1 MNALSKLAT
10 FLSLL
15 ALSAQV
21 QAIEF
26 SFLSNPATPQAFG
39 NTYSSTIDGLTLTAT
54 AWSTTGKRGKLQTAE
69 LEIYPGFG
77 MGACNRREGVN
88 CSTKNRQHSL
98 DNKSADDL
106 ILFTFSSSV
115 QLDAL
120 IYQQLGKDS
129 DFSLWA
135 GTGDISLNGM
145 KTRAL
150 GAATLFNNNNRAST
164 FRSLDLDTA
173 LSGNYDWL
181 IVAARIGQEND
192 NAMLRSLMVNPVG
205 QLINPITPV
214 VQAVPE
220 AETWAMLLVG
230 LGLVGFAV
238 RRKA

>member
-26 SFLSNPATPQAFG
+26 SFLSNPVTPEAFG
-39 NTYSSTIDGLTLTAT
+39 NSYSTTIDGLTLTAT
-54 AWSTTGKRGKLQTAE
+54 AWSTTGKRGKLKTAE
-69 LEIYPGFG
+69 LEIYPGIG
-77 MGACNRREGVN
+77 MGVCNRREGEN
-88 CSTKNRQHSL
+88 CSSPNHQFGL
-98 DNKSADDL
+98 DNKNANDL
-106 ILFTFSSSV
+106 VLFTFSSPV

-120 IYQQLGKDS
+120 TYQQLSRDS

-135 GTGDISLNGM
+135 GTGDISLSRT
-145 KTRAL
+145 KIRSL
-150 GAATLFNNNNRAST
+150 GAATFINNDNPART
-164 FRSLDLDTA
+164 LRTLELDTA

-181 IVAARIGQEND
+181 IVASRIGQEND
-192 NAMLRSLMVNPVG
+192 NAILRSLMVNPVG